1 MPGSFMLQALAYGSA
16 PARRRRAMYAY
27 SPSSRSSG
35 TSRRRNRIRPAAM
48 ITRVTPPQ
56 AFTASRVDRDP
67 SPRQLLCARSRCC
80 AVALRLGASSARF
93 CGARLLP
100 ALLQQLCDEPRPA
113 GLVAGPD
120 ARAVVAVEVFVEEDQ
135 VAPVRVT
142 LKFLGPPVDGTAPV
156 LVAEE
161 DSREAPRDL
170 AGDRPQVE
178 HGPGAGRAR
187 HLERIAVEVV
197 ELLERLDQE
206 IVHREPDGAP
216 PVRVAPEEPAG
227 GLGWLVVDPVLH
239 PVDPQHVRVVAVAS

>member
-67 SPRQLLCARSRCC
+67 SPRQLLCARSRRC
-80 AVALRLGASSARF
+80 AARF

-120 ARAVVAVEVFVEEDQ
+120 ARTVVAVEVFVEEDQ

-170 AGDRPQVE
+170 AGYRPQVE

-227 GLGWLVVDPVLH
+227 GLGWLVVDPVPH
-239 PVDPQHVRVVAVAS
+239 PVDPQHGRVVAVAS

>member
-67 SPRQLLCARSRCC
+67 SPRQLLCARSRWC
-80 AVALRLGASSARF
+80 AAAGALRGR
-93 CGARLLP
+93 
-100 ALLQQLCDEPRPA
+100 RP
-113 GLVAGPD
+113 
-120 ARAVVAVEVFVEEDQ
+120 EV
-135 VAPVRVT
+135 
-142 LKFLGPPVDGTAPV
+142 G
-156 LVAEE
+156 
-161 DSREAPRDL
+161 
-170 AGDRPQVE
+170 
-178 HGPGAGRAR
+178 HGPGAGRPR
-187 HLERIAVEVV
+187 PLERIAVEGV

>member
-35 TSRRRNRIRPAAM
+35 TSRRRNRISPAAM

-67 SPRQLLCARSRCC
+67 SPRQLLCARSRWC

-161 DSREAPRDL
+161 DSREAPLDL
-170 AGDRPQVE
+170 AGDRPEVE
-178 HGPGAGRAR
+178 HGPVARRAR
-187 HLERIAVEVV
+187 HLGRIAVEVV
-197 ELLERLDQE
+197 ELLERLDQQ

-216 PVRVAPEEPAG
+216 QIGR
-227 GLGWLVVDPVLH
+227 
-239 PVDPQHVRVVAVAS
+239 ASCREREDIAMDA